1 MDCWCGCECIN
12 SLRKLGRLLTLPSVG
27 NGSYPWSW
35 GNVRPCYQR
44 EWPTRPA
51 VWIGWCWGLGAQ
63 AEVFD
68 PAVIW
73 PRHMGRWWD
82 LRSPSCSAGMLFVSL
97 LALCAEAA
105 SELASVCSW
114 CTLKQCCSQA
124 SSIPI
129 LSSPFSLSSNFIMC
143 YDRLTVVSSFYYNN
157 QNCWSLI
164 FSSVPAKQQ

>member
-1 MDCWCGCECIN
+1 MEATHEAGEMCALVIRESGPRDQLSELAGAEDLV
-12 SLRKLGRLLTLPSVG
+12 LRLRCLIQL
-27 NGSYPWSW
+27 WSGPGTW
-35 GNVRPCYQR
+35 GAGG
-44 EWPTRPA
+44 T
-51 VWIGWCWGLGAQ
+51 WGLLAALLGC
-63 AEVFD
+63 F
-68 PAVIW
+68 
-73 PRHMGRWWD
+73 
-82 LRSPSCSAGMLFVSL
+82 FVSL